1 MSQFLRKELE
11 RWKDKKDTK
20 LKIIKDKKLARIVI
34 FLYFVDIK

>member
-11 RWKDKKDTK
+11 RWKDKKDAK

-34 FLYFVDIK
+34 FLYFEDIK